1 MERHS
6 KIANV
11 GFIMTD
17 WNPFPRLYHILGR
30 GLLLTAHLF
39 QGSSQHRGRL
49 DILLRHIL
57 QYEQKNENDYHY

>member
-39 QGSSQHRGRL
+39 LRSDLHQIVQGSKSL
-49 DILLRHIL
+49 EESLSLF
-57 QYEQKNENDYHY
+57 